1 MNIPLVLCGGS
12 GKRLWPLSSVTK
24 PKQFH
29 KIFGNRSLFQETI
42 LRLNDFPLEPPII
55 LTSKDHLSFVKK
67 DLSEIEI
74 KPTAI
79 LCEPISRDTA
89 PAIISGSL
97 YSMSQFEDPNLLVL
111 PSDHL
116 INPDKNFRETIL
128 KGLEESENNKIITFG
143 IKPTKPETGFGYL
156 RLGSQEENAFAHKV
170 EKFTEKPSLEKAKE
184 FIESND
190 YLWNSG
196 IFAFT
201 SKKLIKEAKQYCP
214 SILQHCEAALEN
226 AYKDNGSIYLSS
238 DDYSKSMKMSIDFAL
253 MEKTIDIFSLPLEC
267 DWLDAGSWNSLW
279 EYGDKDVNNNVIVG
293 EVNQSN
299 SSNNYIRND
308 SKLLIIN
315 GINDSII
322 VQNDEGLLV
331 SSREDL
337 DSLKSQLESESL
349 QSKSSKSRTVE
360 KPWGSYSIYDLNDKF
375 QLKSITVLP
384 GESLSLQSH
393 EYREENWIVVEGE
406 ATVEIDN
413 KKQNLSRGQS
423 IFIPI
428 KSKHRLSNFGKENL
442 MIIEVQTGTY
452 FGEDDII
459 RYEDNYGRE

>member
-12 GKRLWPLSSVTK
+12 GKRLWPLSSKSK

-42 LRLNDFPLEPPII
+42 LRLDDFSLEAPII

-67 DLSEIEI
+67 DLHEIDI
-74 KPTAI
+74 QPKAI

-89 PAIISGSL
+89 PAIIAGSL
-97 YSMSQFEDPNLLVL
+97 YSMSQFEDPNLLVF

-116 INPDKNFRETIL
+116 IDSDHNFRETIL
-128 KGLEESENNKIITFG
+128 KGLEVSERNKIITFG

-156 RLGSQEENAFAHKV
+156 KIGSLEEKTLSYKV
-170 EKFTEKPSLEKAKE
+170 EKFIEKPTLEKANE
-184 FIESND
+184 FLQSSD

-196 IFAFT
+196 IFAF
-201 SKKLIKEAKQYCP
+201 KAEKLIKEAKRYCP
-214 SILQHCEAALEN
+214 LFVEHCENALKN
-226 AYKDNGSIYLSS
+226 SLIDNGSVYLSLE
-238 DDYSKSMKMSIDFAL
+238 DYSKSMKQSIDYAL
-253 MEKTIDIFSLPLEC
+253 MEKTSDISSLPLEC
-267 DWLDAGSWNSLW
+267 EWLDAGSWNSLW
-279 EYGDKDVNNNVIVG
+279 EYGNKDINNNVIVG
-293 EVNQSN
+293 EVRQFN

-308 SKLLIIN
+308 SDSLVVN

-322 VQNDEGLLV
+322 VHNEEGLLV

-337 DSLKSQLESESL
+337 DSLKSKLDLDASQI
-349 QSKSSKSRTVE
+349 SSKQSSFVK

-375 QLKSITVLP
+375 QLKSIKVDP
-384 GESLSLQSH
+384 DQSLSLQSH

-413 KKQNLSRGQS
+413 KQQTLSKGQS

-428 KSKHRLSNFGKENL
+428 KSKHRLSNYGKENL
-442 MIIEVQTGTY
+442 IIIEVQTGTY
-452 FGEDDII
+452 FGEDDIV